1 MNKRPLGRTG
11 LLVPE
16 LCLGTMTFGE
26 PCDQETS
33 FAIMDRAFEAGIDFF
48 DTANMYPLGGGR
60 EKAGDTEVL
69 IGRWMKDRGV
79 RDRVLLATKCRAAMG
94 PTINDQGLSRFNI
107 QRAVENS
114 LRRLQTDV
122 IDLYQAHFYDSH
134 TPIEDTLRAF
144 DDLVRAGKVRYVGCS
159 NYPAWRLA
167 EANGVAARLGLA
179 RYETV
184 QPRYNMLYR
193 EIETELLPLCR
204 KAQLGVI
211 VYNPLA
217 GGVLTGKYKPGQ
229 EIDADS
235 RFALPIAGEMYQ
247 KRYWQDQKLELAG
260 NFARECEKRD
270 LAPAS
275 VAVAWTLAQPG
286 ITSAIIGATRPDQLD
301 ANIAAVDLELD
312 DELMA
317 LCDDIWWQLP
327 RVPVLD
333 GYR

>member
-1 MNKRPLGRTG
+1 MNLRPLGRTG
-11 LLVPE
+11 VRVPA

-26 PCDQETS
+26 QCDEKTS
-33 FAIMDRAFEAGIDFF
+33 FAILDKAYEASIDFV
-48 DTANMYPLGGGR
+48 DTADVYPLGGGAD
-60 EKAGDTEVL
+60 KVGDTEAI

-79 RDRVLLATKCRAAMG
+79 RDKIFLATKCRGAMG
-94 PTINDQGLSRFNI
+94 PTVNDQGLSRYNI

-122 IDLYQAHFYDSH
+122 IDLYQTHFVDAH
-134 TPIEDTLRAF
+134 TPIDETMGAL
-144 DDLVRAGKVRYVGCS
+144 DDLVRAGKVRYTGCS
-159 NYPAWRLA
+159 NYPAWQLA
-167 EANGVAARLGLA
+167 EANGVAAKSDFA

-204 KAQLGVI
+204 ASKVGVI

-217 GGVLTGKYKPGQ
+217 GGVLSGKYKVGQ
-229 EIDADS
+229 YIDEGS
-235 RFALPIAGEMYQ
+235 RFNLPGAGKVYQ
-247 KRYWQDQKLELAG
+247 KRYWEDVKLGIARELAD
-260 NFARECEKRD
+260 AASERD
-270 LAPAS
+270 LSPVS

-301 ANIAAVDLELD
+301 ANIAGVGLQLD
-312 DELMA
+312 DEMKA
-317 LCDDIWWQLP
+317 LCDGFWWRLP
-327 RVPVLD
+327 RVPVID

>member
-16 LCLGTMTFGE
+16 LCLGTMTFGQ
-26 PCDQETS
+26 PCDEKTS
-33 FAIMDRAFEAGIDFF
+33 YAIMDRAIEAGINFF
-48 DTANMYPLGGGR
+48 DTADAYPLGGGR
-60 EKAGDTEVL
+60 EKAGDTESI

-79 RDRVLLATKCRAAMG
+79 RDRIFLATKCRAAMG

-122 IDLYQAHFYDSH
+122 IDLYQTHFFDTH
-134 TPIEDTLRAF
+134 TPIDETLRAL
-144 DDLVRAGKVRYVGCS
+144 DDLVHAGKVRYVGCS

-167 EANGVAARLGLA
+167 DANGIAAKLGLA

-193 EIETELLPLCR
+193 EIKTELLPLCR
-204 KAQLGVI
+204 MSQLGVI

-229 EIDADS
+229 EVEAGS
-235 RFALPIAGEMYQ
+235 RFDNPIAGEMYRT
-247 KRYWQDQKLELAG
+247 RYWEDIKLEFAGTLAQ
-260 NFARECEKRD
+260 ECEKRG
-270 LAPAS
+270 LAAAS

-301 ANIAAVDLELD
+301 ANIAAVGLELG
-312 DELMA
+312 DELKA

-327 RVPVLD
+327 RVPVID